1 MGEKVSNNFAKIKDY
16 YLKHS
21 RKIIKIALNAT
32 IVLLILVVGTML
44 VAFADGILNSPHVN
58 SQLSNEVEK
67 INNQEV
73 IQVSILNSTVMTG
86 LANKVR
92 TYMQMRNFDVVEIGN
107 YSQPLTRTI
116 VIDRLGDSLS
126 ALKVAKLLGV
136 ADSLVITQIDSSLF
150 VRTTIIIGQDYPKL
164 APFN

>member
-1 MGEKVSNNFAKIKDY
+1 VSNNFAKIKDY
-16 YLKHS
+16 YLNHS

>member
-1 MGEKVSNNFAKIKDY
+1 MSNNFAKIKDY

>member
-1 MGEKVSNNFAKIKDY
+1 MAFSLFKNRNKNNSKPKAKLLN
-16 YLKHS
+16 YL
-21 RKIIKIALNAT
+21 LNAV
-32 IVLLILVVGTML
+32 ILILFILCGTL
-44 VAFADGILNSPHVN
+44 FFAFANSVLNSPRVN
-58 SQLSNEVEK
+58 SQLASNVEK

-73 IQVSILNSTVMTG
+73 IQVSILNSTVING

-116 VIDRLGDSLS
+116 VIDRLGDTLS
-126 ALKVAKLLGV
+126 AMKVAKLLGV
-136 ADSLVITQIDSSLF
+136 ADSLVISQIDSSLF
-150 VRTTIIIGQDYPKL
+150 VRTTIIIGQDYPTL

>member
-1 MGEKVSNNFAKIKDY
+1 M
-16 YLKHS
+16 
-21 RKIIKIALNAT
+21 II
-32 IVLLILVVGTML
+32 
-44 VAFADGILNSPHVN
+44 AFADGVLNSPHVN

-73 IQVSILNSTVMTG
+73 IQVSVLNSTVING

-116 VIDRLGDSLS
+116 VIDRVGDTMS
-126 ALKVAKLLGV
+126 AMKVAKLLGV
-136 ADSLVITQIDSSLF
+136 ADSLVTTQIDSTLF
-150 VRTTIIIGQDYPKL
+150 VRTTIILGQDYPSL

>member
-1 MGEKVSNNFAKIKDY
+1 VSNNFAKIKDY

>member
-1 MGEKVSNNFAKIKDY
+1 MSNNFAKIKDY

-73 IQVSILNSTVMTG
+73 IQVSILNSTVITG
-86 LANKVR
+86 LANKAR

>member
-1 MGEKVSNNFAKIKDY
+1 VGEKVSNNFAKIKDY

>member
-1 MGEKVSNNFAKIKDY
+1 
-16 YLKHS
+16 
-21 RKIIKIALNAT
+21 
-32 IVLLILVVGTML
+32 LLILVVGTML

-73 IQVSILNSTVMTG
+73 IQVSILNSTVITG
-86 LANKVR
+86 LANKAR

>member
-1 MGEKVSNNFAKIKDY
+1 M
-16 YLKHS
+16 
-21 RKIIKIALNAT
+21 
-32 IVLLILVVGTML
+32 LI
-44 VAFADGILNSPHVN
+44 AFADGVLNTPHIN
-58 SQLSNEVEK
+58 SQLDNQVEK

-73 IQVSILNSTVMTG
+73 IQVSILNSTVMNG

-136 ADSLVITQIDSSLF
+136 ADSLVITQIDSTLF
-150 VRTTIIIGQDYPKL
+150 VRTTIILGQDYPKL
-164 APFN
+164 VPFN

>member
-1 MGEKVSNNFAKIKDY
+1 MSNNFAKIKDY

-73 IQVSILNSTVMTG
+73 IQVSILNSTVITG
-86 LANKVR
+86 LANKTR